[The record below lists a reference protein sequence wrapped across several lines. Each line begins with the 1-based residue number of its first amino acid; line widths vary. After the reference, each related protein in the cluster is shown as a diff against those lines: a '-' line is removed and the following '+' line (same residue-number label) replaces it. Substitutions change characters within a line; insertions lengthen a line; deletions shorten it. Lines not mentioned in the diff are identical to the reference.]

1 MVAEEVLWSG
11 VEPAGLPCRLEVGV
25 VVRDDCRVRPLE
37 GVFVKD
43 ARVQVHYMRYLCEV
57 MKKEC
62 LEKSPLNL
70 NLVGKVGGK

>member
-1 MVAEEVLWSG
+1 MF
-11 VEPAGLPCRLEVGV
+11 
-25 VVRDDCRVRPLE
+25 VR
-37 GVFVKD
+37 D
-43 ARVQVHYMRYLCEV
+43 ARVQVHYMRYVCEV